1 MKVPSY
7 AIILPDGSNLAGNA
21 SRVAEAFQK
30 HYVLNPNAVAV
41 HSAAPTCGA
50 VRDQVT
56 ALSDHPGTPTCMVVK
71 ISEYDGLAP
80 RELWDLLN
88 VWESA

>member
-1 MKVPSY
+1 MPSY
-7 AIILPDGSNLAGNA
+7 AIILPEGSGLAGNA
-21 SRVAEAFQK
+21 SHVASAFQK
-30 HYVLNPNAVAV
+30 HYVLNQNAVVV

-56 ALSDHPGTPTCMVVK
+56 ALSDPPGAPTCMVVK